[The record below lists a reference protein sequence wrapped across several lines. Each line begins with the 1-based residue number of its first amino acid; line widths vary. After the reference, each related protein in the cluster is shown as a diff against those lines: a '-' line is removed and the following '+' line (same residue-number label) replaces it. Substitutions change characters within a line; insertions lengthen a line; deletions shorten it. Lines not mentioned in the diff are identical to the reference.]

1 MVIEKVEEEELV
13 SNVVATIKNY
23 VEVMKPK
30 ETILLAFIGI
40 CAAIVAG
47 KGFPPSNLL
56 LITAVAVILGSAGC
70 NGLTNYLDREVDAL
84 MKRTKHRALPSKR
97 IDPPEKMLPYAIGLL
112 IIALALAW
120 YLHPLC
126 FLSGAL
132 GITTAVV
139 GRKRSITHILGGI
152 SGSAPILVGYTAI
165 SHKLDLTIGLLCL
178 LILSW
183 TPIHVWSL
191 MTAYRDDFLQARVV
205 MFPINRGIETTIR
218 TLLALSILLYAT
230 TIGLY
235 FVGKFSMLY
244 LIIANVLGILMFL
257 SNVYLSRRRGERD
270 AWRVYK
276 ISAYPYL
283 GLIFLGM
290 CLDLWLQALL

>member
-1 MVIEKVEEEELV
+1 MIIEKAEEKELM
-13 SNVVATIKNY
+13 SNAVATVKNY
-23 VEVMKPK
+23 IEVMKPK

-47 KGFPPSNLL
+47 RGFPLSNLL
-56 LITAVAVILGSAGC
+56 LITAIAVILGSAGC
-70 NGLTNYLDREVDAL
+70 NGVTNYLDREVDAL
-84 MKRTKHRALPSKR
+84 MNRTKHRALPSKR

-126 FLSGAL
+126 FLFGAL
-132 GITTAVV
+132 GITTAVI

-152 SGSAPILVGYTAI
+152 SGSAPVLVGYTAI

-191 MTAYRDDFLQARVV
+191 MTAYREDFLQAGVA

-244 LIIANVLGILMFL
+244 LIIASVLGILMFL
-257 SNVYLSRRRGERD
+257 SNVYLSRRRRERD